1 MARGRPKKTQEPSR
15 EDVIAEAVRNA
26 LEDGLD
32 PYTECVGG
40 DITAEDVKAAV
51 DIITP
56 KATDAPEQNAP
67 EPEVFTAKP
76 RKARWSPP
84 PDARYPKDLYAPGK
98 PRTTVKNAAEYQEA
112 HEAGYRR
119 LQEFKGKEREQAYG
133 A

>member
-1 MARGRPKKTQEPSR
+1 MRSRHPSTRRNPRP
-15 EDVIAEAVRNA
+15 RNA

-32 PYTECVGG
+32 PYKECVGG
-40 DITAEDVKAAV
+40 DITAEDVTVAV
-51 DIITP
+51 EAITP
-56 KATDAPEQNAP
+56 KTTDAPEQNAP
-67 EPEVFTAKP
+67 EATRKPLPSNGLDEPRKP
-76 RKARWSPP
+76 RRWSPP